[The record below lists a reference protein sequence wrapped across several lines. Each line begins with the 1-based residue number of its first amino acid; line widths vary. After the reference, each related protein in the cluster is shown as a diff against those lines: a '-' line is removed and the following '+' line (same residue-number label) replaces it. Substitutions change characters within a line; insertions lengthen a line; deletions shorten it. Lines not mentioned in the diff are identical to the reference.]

1 LRIDTAVAMVISTE
15 DAAPKLT
22 IERREVIVGIVRSG
36 LPHEVQQTL
45 RRQIARFD
53 EAIDE
58 SREIDSQRHRDDIG
72 PLLSAHSNPRT
83 TASVGP
89 PCGPST

>member
-36 LPHEVQQTL
+36 LPHEAQQTL

-58 SREIDSQRHRDDIG
+58 SQEIDSQRHRDDIG
-72 PLLSAHSNPRT
+72 PLFECPLQSEDDGFGWPALR
-83 TASVGP
+83 A
-89 PCGPST
+89 